1 MSTFS
6 APNSDLDDVI
16 DTSGFG
22 VDDATPRQGG
32 AACSREG
39 MYHVHVKDIKKEGS
53 MTAGE
58 DGTFKSPC
66 IRLDLEILAGTNP
79 DQMGKT
85 IYHRVYL
92 AKAKR
97 EKDPTDGKEKTV
109 GYGPLTDSSREQY
122 MRTAYQLGVMAE
134 EELGKEKATVRW
146 SLAPGRQCV
155 VRVDEDQEDDFR
167 DKDAAAKEKRP
178 VAKKTVYR
186 INFGNF
192 WTVTHPDV
200 AEVPKD
206 PEAMAMAGGPV
217 SGVDLSDI

>member
-1 MSTFS
+1 MSTF
-6 APNSDLDDVI
+6 APPNSDLDDVI

-22 VDDATPRQGG
+22 VDDAQPKQGG
-32 AACSREG
+32 AACSKAG

-58 DGTFKSPC
+58 DGSFKSPC
-66 IRLDLEILAGTNP
+66 IRLDLEILAGTHP
-79 DQMGKT
+79 DQVGKT
-85 IYHRVYL
+85 IYHRVYQ

-97 EKDPTDGKEKTV
+97 EKDPNDPNGKKEITV
-109 GYGPLTDSSREQY
+109 GYGPLTDASREQY
-122 MRTAYQLGVMAE
+122 MRTAFQLGVMAE
-134 EELGKEKATVRW
+134 EELGKAKATVRW

-155 VRVDEDQEDDFR
+155 VRVDEDTEDDY
-167 DKDAAAKEKRP
+167 
-178 VAKKTVYR
+178 KKPGQNRTVYR

-192 WTVTHPDV
+192 WSVTHPDV